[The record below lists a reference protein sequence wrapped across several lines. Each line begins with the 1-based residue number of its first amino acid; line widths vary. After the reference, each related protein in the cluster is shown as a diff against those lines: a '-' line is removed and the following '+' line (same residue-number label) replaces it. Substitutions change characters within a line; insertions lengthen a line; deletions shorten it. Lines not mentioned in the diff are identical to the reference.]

1 MAETEEEEDLL
12 LEQHR
17 AFVPGDDREAAEATP
32 YWADAVA
39 LLEKHKRARAAGE
52 QLAERADHERA
63 LGRFGEA
70 LVDLEHF
77 VKRGKMETAG
87 GRRRPPPVWCGT
99 VLDRPGALC
108 AAIAAARAQVEKT
121 SEEVAAAKAAAQ
133 AEQAA
138 QAARLADAEG
148 ALVGV
153 LERRQRER
161 ERFAA
166 WDASVESGILKV
178 RELREEPTVDAA
190 RVAKEYLRLTQ
201 VLEHDAPV
209 KYEERAALDA
219 EVAAAAKETAAHA
232 AAAAAPGRVGVLND
246 RKRAE
251 STQLREMQDAVHAT
265 VHAYLGHLEE
275 VPLSTVTIE
284 IHCSRAT
291 SLLKL
296 RRYHDALEAADTAL
310 KLAPTARARLCFSSS
325 ATASAQYGVA
335 SAASRSS
342 PGTNARCGSSSR
354 SSSSSVS
361 AISAS

>member
-32 YWADAVA
+32 YWWTRSRVR
-39 LLEKHKRARAAGE
+39 EARSGAPAGE

-133 AEQAA
+133 AEQAE

-251 STQLREMQDAVHAT
+251 STQLREMQDAVYAT
-265 VHAYLGHLEE
+265 VHAYLGHLEA

-310 KLAPTARARLCFSSS
+310 KLAPTARASLLRADALRGLGRADDAAAGAARRSACASSCSRRL
-325 ATASAQYGVA
+325 
-335 SAASRSS
+335 RSE
-342 PGTNARCGSSSR
+342 R
-354 SSSSSVS
+354 
-361 AISAS
+361 